1 MHLLAVHLLAIT
13 RITWLDVFIISMFIK
28 IIFVGFIVWM
38 IRLVRHEDRLARP
51 TLPTL
56 ATTVAPRKRVAVIY
70 CPFCESEQTASVRME
85 QVDGEAMYELV
96 CWRCHA
102 ALPETT
108 LVAVV
113 EPHEWLSR
121 SERG

>member
-1 MHLLAVHLLAIT
+1 MPLLVHPLAVAK
-13 RITWLDVFIISMFIK
+13 ITWLDVFIVSMFIK
-28 IIFVGFIVWM
+28 AIFVVFVVWM
-38 IRLVRHEDRLARP
+38 IRLVRHEDRLTRP

-56 ATTVAPRKRVAVIY
+56 ETVAPRKRVAVIY

-85 QVDGEAMYELV
+85 RVDGEVVYELV

-121 SERG
+121 SEKG